1 MSQESDPQP
10 TPNIPPPSVVPP
22 PVVPPPSAV
31 APPPAV
37 TVQSL
42 TPSGSGLTGAVPV
55 AIPSA
60 RGHTGAVPV
69 YAPIEHGLP
78 EPAHVGPPPRRP
90 NALVQYWRKVGGG
103 SLALS
108 LAIHGVLI
116 AIFVAI
122 VYTTTIEPK
131 VDFLPGGGNKAG
143 QEASQEVTH
152 QVQQKKRT
160 AMNKS
165 TPIHKLTSHSD
176 NATISLPDIPVDTVD
191 VPDMAIPLGGAM
203 SSGGFGSTGSGGGFG
218 KGTGIGGQAGFT
230 SLPPSMKTR
239 CNTAERLAKLKES
252 GGTPECELAVSKA
265 LAYLKSKQNPDGSWG
280 TQYKGAMT
288 GFTLLCYFGR
298 CETPDSAFYGEN
310 VMKGLLYLLELS
322 QKNDGMMADNLTSNG
337 SVYEHGI
344 ATYALGE
351 MYSLARLGNKQ
362 LPGMREAF
370 EKGVEIII
378 KHQLPVGG
386 WGYTGQGGYRDTGG
400 GDLSVTGW
408 QYQALKS
415 AKLGNVP
422 MPSLHTSIDK
432 AVKYMEGL
440 QTKDGGYGNANRE
453 QGYNQW
459 ALTGTAALGLQT
471 LGHGKTASL
480 NKAVKFADGFFHQE
494 PPTWK
499 DANLYSWYYYAQMFF
514 QAGGPTW
521 KFWNE
526 TALPE
531 ILKNQ
536 DKDGSW
542 NNARAGAGGNKI
554 YGTALCTLM
563 LEVYYRYLR
572 VGDREESSM
581 FDR

>member
-1 MSQESDPQP
+1 
-10 TPNIPPPSVVPP
+10 
-22 PVVPPPSAV
+22 
-31 APPPAV
+31 
-37 TVQSL
+37 
-42 TPSGSGLTGAVPV
+42 
-55 AIPSA
+55 
-60 RGHTGAVPV
+60 VPV
-69 YAPIEHGLP
+69 YAPIEHGIP

-143 QEASQEVTH
+143 EAASQEVTH
-152 QVQQKKRT
+152 QVQQKKRS
-160 AMNKS
+160 ALNKS
-165 TPIHKLTSHSD
+165 TPVHKIMSRSD
-176 NATISLPDIPVDTVD
+176 NATIALPDIPVDTVD
-191 VPDMAIPLGGAM
+191 VPDMKIPLGGAM
-203 SSGGFGSTGSGGGFG
+203 SSGGFGSAGAGGGFG
-218 KGTGIGGQAGFT
+218 KGQGIGGQAGFT

-265 LAYLKSKQNPDGSWG
+265 LAYLKTKQNPDGSWG
-280 TQYKGAMT
+280 TQFKGAMT
-288 GFTLLCYFGR
+288 GFALLCYFGR
-298 CETPDSAFYGEN
+298 CETPDSPFYGEN
-310 VMKGLLYLLELS
+310 VMKGILYLIELS
-322 QKNDGMMADNLTSNG
+322 QKNKYGMFTEQTEQTG
-337 SVYEHGI
+337 SAYEHGI
-344 ATYALGE
+344 ACYALGE
-351 MYSLARLGNKQ
+351 MYTLARLGNKN

-370 EKGVEIII
+370 ENGVKVIIENQNKAGSWDYYGKNI
-378 KHQLPVGG
+378 TAGSGVS
-386 WGYTGQGGYRDTGG
+386 TRN
-400 GDLSVTGW
+400 DLSVTGW

-415 AKLGNVP
+415 AKLGNVNIP
-422 MPSLHTSIDK
+422 NLHTSIDK
-432 AVKYMEGL
+432 AVKYMESL
-440 QTKDGGYGNANRE
+440 QTKDGGYGTLNRE
-453 QGYNQW
+453 AAYNQW
-459 ALTGTAALGLQT
+459 NLTGTAALGLQT

-494 PPTWK
+494 PPNWK

-514 QAGGPTW
+514 QAGGPIW
-521 KFWNE
+521 KYWNE

-531 ILKNQ
+531 ILNNQ
-536 DKDGSW
+536 DKEGSW
-542 NNARAGAGGNKI
+542 TNGRAAAGGNKV
-554 YGTALCTLM
+554 YSTALCTLM

>member
-1 MSQESDPQP
+1 MSQDPDSQYPDQDYP
-10 TPNIPPPSVVPP
+10 TPPEGTP
-22 PVVPPPSAV
+22 
-31 APPPAV
+31 APKV
-37 TVQSL
+37 NVQSL
-42 TPSGSGLTGAVPV
+42 QPSGLTGAVPV

-60 RGHTGAVPV
+60 RTGQTGAVPY
-69 YAPIEHGLP
+69 YAAPVEQGLP
-78 EPAHVGPPPRRP
+78 EPHVTHVGPPPKQP
-90 NALVQYWRKVGGG
+90 NFLVQYWRKVGGG

-116 AIFVAI
+116 AVFIAI

-143 QEASQEVTH
+143 EKASQEVTH

-165 TPIHKLTSHSD
+165 TPMHKL
-176 NATISLPDIPVDTVD
+176 ATRNENSSISLPDLPLDSVD
-191 VPDMAIPLGGAM
+191 VPDMALPMGGAM
-203 SSGGFGSTGSGGGFG
+203 SSGGFGSQGAGGGFG
-218 KGTGIGGQAGFT
+218 SGQGIGGKAGFA

-252 GGTPECELAVSKA
+252 GGTPECEKAVSAA
-265 LAYLKSKQNPDGSWG
+265 LAYLKTKQNADGSWG

-288 GFTLLCYFGR
+288 GYALLCYFGR
-298 CETPDSAFYGEN
+298 CETPDSPFYGEN
-310 VMKGLLYLLELS
+310 VMKGILYLIELS
-322 QKNDGMMADNLTSNG
+322 QKNKYGMFTEATENTG
-337 SVYEHGI
+337 SAYEHGI

-351 MYSLARLGNKQ
+351 MYTLARLGNKN

-370 EKGVEIII
+370 ENGVKIVIENQN
-378 KHQLPVGG
+378 K
-386 WGYTGQGGYRDTGG
+386 TGSWDYYGKNITSGSGVSARN
-400 GDLSVTGW
+400 DLSVTGW

-422 MPSLHTSIDK
+422 IPNLHGSIDRT
-432 AVKYMEGL
+432 VKYLESL
-440 QTKDGGYGNANRE
+440 QTKDGGYGSANRE

-459 ALTGTAALGLQT
+459 NLTGTAALGLQT
-471 LGHGKTASL
+471 LGHGKTASI
-480 NKAVKFADGFFHQE
+480 NKAMKFADSFFHQE

-499 DANLYSWYYYAQMFF
+499 DANLYAWYYYAQMFF

-521 KFWNE
+521 KYWNE

-536 DKDGSW
+536 DKEGSW
-542 NNARAGAGGNKI
+542 TNGRAGAGGNKI
-554 YGTALCTLM
+554 YSTALCTLM

-572 VGDREESSM
+572 AGDREETSM